1 MQEVFDQGESFLF
14 VLGKKEW
21 QKNSR
26 KDFTIRE
33 DGEDAGLHMSRSA
46 GRQTADYASDV
57 TSTSA

>member
-1 MQEVFDQGESFLF
+1 MQEVFGQGESFLF

-21 QKNSR
+21 QRNSQ

-33 DGEDAGLHMSRSA
+33 DGKDAGLHTSRSA

-57 TSTSA
+57 TGASV